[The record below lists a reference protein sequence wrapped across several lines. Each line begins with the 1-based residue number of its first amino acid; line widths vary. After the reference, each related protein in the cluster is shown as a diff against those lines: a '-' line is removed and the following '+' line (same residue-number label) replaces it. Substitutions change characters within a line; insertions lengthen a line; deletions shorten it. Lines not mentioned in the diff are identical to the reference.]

1 MINESYGYEHETFTN
16 HQEKKARI
24 TMNIGLQ
31 IRIAYYTSVNRPWEY
46 KCRKIFNR
54 QYVLNEDR

>member
-31 IRIAYYTSVNRPWEY
+31 IRIAYYTSVNRPWNISVVKFSIDDTY
-46 KCRKIFNR
+46 
-54 QYVLNEDR
+54 